1 MNLKCTKTLLDKLK
15 IDTKNM
21 KPNLVLDPGL
31 NNWHCNI
38 LKFGRT
44 NTLLLTHDK
53 TLYSFFIGGYKAE
66 NFKNFD
72 FCIKEDVFKIMYS
85 LNFKQKQVEIILQ
98 SIENI
103 TYSKTD
109 NKSVLASMTQIKGF
123 VESSLYH
130 GDDIIDINHKI
141 NTFPLKVL
149 EFRTSSEAFT
159 EFLNS

>member
-21 KPNLVLDPGL
+21 KPNLVLDPSL

-53 TLYSFFIGGYKAE
+53 TLYSFFITGYKAE
-66 NFKNFD
+66 NFKDFG

-85 LNFKQKQVEIILQ
+85 LNFQQKQVEVILN
-98 SIENI
+98 SMENI

-109 NKSVLASMTQIKGF
+109 DKSVLASMNQIKRF
-123 VESSLYH
+123 VESSLYR
-130 GDDIIDINHKI
+130 GDDVIDINHRI
-141 NTFPLKVL
+141 NTIPLKVL
-149 EFRTSSEAFT
+149 GFSTGGEKFS
-159 EFLNS
+159 EFLNF